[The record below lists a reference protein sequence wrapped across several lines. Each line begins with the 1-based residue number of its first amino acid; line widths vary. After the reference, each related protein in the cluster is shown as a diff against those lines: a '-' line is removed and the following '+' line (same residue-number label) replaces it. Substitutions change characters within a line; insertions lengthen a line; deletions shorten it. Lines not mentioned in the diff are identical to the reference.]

1 MPSPWS
7 AVRPATGKVAAWEKV
22 TLSGSSAMALVG
34 TATRSAHAP
43 SGRNPTT
50 RVPAFGPEPSE
61 AARSTRPARSQPGRQ
76 PAGAMLD
83 RLTSPRF
90 SEIARTRTSASPR
103 SVTGSGT
110 GRMTSRPGASGSTT
124 TARLS
129 WWCLRERVR
138 CGEQST
144 GPRPE
149 RQSARRGRAG
159 VFLAPQILTDRVAVV
174 TGAGNGIG
182 RATALALAGAGAH
195 VAAVD
200 VDAGLAKQTADA
212 VAAAGVRSLALD
224 TDVADLGSIE
234 QMVQR
239 VMATFGRIDVLVN
252 NAGVTR
258 RAYIMDLTEADWDR
272 IMGVN
277 AKGAFFCLQRV
288 AREMIAKR
296 SGVIINIASI
306 AGKGYAGTSNAIYAA
321 SKGSLIS
328 LTRIAALQLAR
339 HNINVNAICPGTTV
353 TALSEDNVATRARD
367 EGVSVEDMKRR
378 RNAAIPLGR
387 PNEPEDVAALAVFL
401 ASPGARNIT
410 GQSLN
415 VDGGVIFD

>member
-1 MPSPWS
+1 MWG
-7 AVRPATGKVAAWEKV
+7 A
-22 TLSGSSAMALVG
+22 
-34 TATRSAHAP
+34 
-43 SGRNPTT
+43 
-50 RVPAFGPEPSE
+50 RVPTRDPKGNPH
-61 AARSTRPARSQPGRQ
+61 STAYLGYSFPVMNLVPA
-76 PAGAMLD
+76 M
-83 RLTSPRF
+83 
-90 SEIARTRTSASPR
+90 I
-103 SVTGSGT
+103 
-110 GRMTSRPGASGSTT
+110 
-124 TARLS
+124 
-129 WWCLRERVR
+129 
-138 CGEQST
+138 
-144 GPRPE
+144 
-149 RQSARRGRAG
+149 
-159 VFLAPQILTDRVAVV
+159 LADRVAIV
-174 TGAGNGIG
+174 TGAGLGIG

-200 VDAGLAKQTADA
+200 IDGGVAKLTADA
-212 VAAAGVRSLALD
+212 VAVIGPRSLAID
-224 TDVADLGSIE
+224 TDVADVASID

-296 SGVIINIASI
+296 SGVIVNIASI

-321 SKGSLIS
+321 SKGSIIS
-328 LTRIAALQLAR
+328 LTRTAAQQLAR

-353 TALSEDNVATRARD
+353 TALSEDNVATRARE

-387 PNEPEDVAALAVFL
+387 PNDPEDIAALAVFL